1 MKKVT
6 KATVTRVSAKQKFE
20 AYKANALAF
29 INTLRYPTTQS
40 FFSVK
45 GYEKTPTGV
54 KPNVINVPE
63 LLAIVGT
70 ATKLGKRIEVRTSG
84 ADMGGQIDIVLVD
97 AVPPMP
103 FDLQF

>member
-6 KATVTRVSAKQKFE
+6 KETVTRVSAIQKFE
-20 AYKANALAF
+20 AYKASALEF
-29 INTLRYPTTQS
+29 IARLRYPNTQS
-40 FFSVK
+40 FFSVT

-70 ATKLGKRIEVRTSG
+70 ANKLGKRVEIRTSG
-84 ADMGGQIDIVLVD
+84 AEKGGQIDVVLVD
-97 AVPPMP
+97 SIPSIPNE
-103 FDLQF
+103 LRY

>member
-1 MKKVT
+1 MKKA
-6 KATVTRVSAKQKFE
+6 KETVTRVSAKQKFE
-20 AYKANALAF
+20 TYKVSALAF
-29 INTLRYPTTQS
+29 ISKLRYPNTQS

-70 ATKLGKRIEVRTSG
+70 AAKLGKRIEVRTSG
-84 ADMGGQIDIVLVD
+84 AGMDSQIDIVLVD
-97 AVPPMP
+97 AVPPVP
-103 FDLQF
+103 FNLQF